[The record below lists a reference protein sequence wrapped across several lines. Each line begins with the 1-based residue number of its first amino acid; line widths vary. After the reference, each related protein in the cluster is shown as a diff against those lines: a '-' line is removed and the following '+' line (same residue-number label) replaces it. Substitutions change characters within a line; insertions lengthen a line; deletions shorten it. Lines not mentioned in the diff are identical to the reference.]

1 MGIPSAYF
9 EYEEKRSAIEQAFQQ
24 DCQAAR
30 EKHKRSMATI
40 KARRD
45 DALVQLA
52 AGLPVRRGSDYQ
64 SAGREPGLLENE
76 H

>member
-24 DCQAAR
+24 DCQAAKER
-30 EKHKRSMATI
+30 HKHEMEAI
-40 KARRD
+40 KSKRD
-45 DALVQLA
+45 DALLKLA